1 MSTKI
6 EQEFADALAAIN
18 AEETDK
24 VNQKLTAEHKALGQ
38 IAAVVRKNF
47 YSDSGKKTNV
57 RQQIEE
63 IVEGLELK

>member
-1 MSTKI
+1 MSSKI

-18 AEETDK
+18 AEEADK
-24 VNQKLTAEHKALGQ
+24 ADQELTPEHKALGQ

-47 YSDSGKKTNV
+47 YSDSGRKANV

-63 IVEGLELK
+63 IVDGLDLK